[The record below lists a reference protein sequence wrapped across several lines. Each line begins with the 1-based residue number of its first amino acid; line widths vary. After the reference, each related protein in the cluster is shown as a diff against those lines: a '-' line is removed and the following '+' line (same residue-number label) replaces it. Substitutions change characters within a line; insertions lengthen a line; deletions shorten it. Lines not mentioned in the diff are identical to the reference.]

1 MIMVIGG
8 RCQGKSS
15 FAREHFESRIQ
26 ENKKI
31 EKDGEI
37 QKDHLEN
44 LKTDPW
50 TDGETA
56 TWEEFLASA
65 WSRNFHLLVRR
76 ILKKDE
82 TLGLPDEQE
91 TALFETTSAGLHN
104 WKNLAKTI
112 YNANPDRILVTDEI
126 GYGIVPMDPF
136 EREYREAVG
145 RLCCRLAGEAE
156 AVVRLYCGIPSVI
169 KGGKDEA

>member
-44 LKTDPW
+44 LKT
-50 TDGETA
+50 GYH
-56 TWEEFLASA
+56 FL
-65 WSRNFHLLVRR
+65 FPL
-76 ILKKDE
+76 
-82 TLGLPDEQE
+82 
-91 TALFETTSAGLHN
+91 
-104 WKNLAKTI
+104 
-112 YNANPDRILVTDEI
+112 
-126 GYGIVPMDPF
+126 
-136 EREYREAVG
+136 
-145 RLCCRLAGEAE
+145 
-156 AVVRLYCGIPSVI
+156 
-169 KGGKDEA
+169 

>member
-31 EKDGEI
+31 EKDGET

-82 TLGLPDEQE
+82 TLGLDVYKRQNELC
-91 TALFETTSAGLHN
+91 AVKGISLFLHG
-104 WKNLAKTI
+104 KK
-112 YNANPDRILVTDEI
+112 RR
-126 GYGIVPMDPF
+126 G
-136 EREYREAVG
+136 RYR
-145 RLCCRLAGEAE
+145 RL
-156 AVVRLYCGIPSVI
+156 
-169 KGGKDEA
+169 

>member
-31 EKDGEI
+31 EKGGEI

-65 WSRNFHLLVRR
+65 WSRNFHLLVR
-76 ILKKDE
+76 IWIKDNR
-82 TLGLPDEQE
+82 
-91 TALFETTSAGLHN
+91 S
-104 WKNLAKTI
+104 
-112 YNANPDRILVTDEI
+112 
-126 GYGIVPMDPF
+126 
-136 EREYREAVG
+136 
-145 RLCCRLAGEAE
+145 
-156 AVVRLYCGIPSVI
+156 VRLMPMARYLLR
-169 KGGKDEA
+169 

>member
-26 ENKKI
+26 EDKKI

-44 LKTDPW
+44 LKTDLW

-91 TALFETTSAGLHN
+91 KGVFEIMPTGH
-104 WKNLAKTI
+104 I
-112 YNANPDRILVTDEI
+112 H
-126 GYGIVPMDPF
+126 
-136 EREYREAVG
+136 
-145 RLCCRLAGEAE
+145 CRSSPYSGH
-156 AVVRLYCGIPSVI
+156 R
-169 KGGKDEA
+169 

>member
-31 EKDGEI
+31 EKDGET

-50 TDGETA
+50 TRWRNSHLGRVSCLCMEP
-56 TWEEFLASA
+56 EFSPAGA
-65 WSRNFHLLVRR
+65 AD
-76 ILKKDE
+76 IKK
-82 TLGLPDEQE
+82 
-91 TALFETTSAGLHN
+91 
-104 WKNLAKTI
+104 
-112 YNANPDRILVTDEI
+112 R
-126 GYGIVPMDPF
+126 
-136 EREYREAVG
+136 
-145 RLCCRLAGEAE
+145 
-156 AVVRLYCGIPSVI
+156 
-169 KGGKDEA
+169 